1 MKEANKEE
9 NIYRNLYSLIPSLT
23 EPLYEKDEKNLKDVV
38 DTFVT
43 ILKRNNK
50 NCEYDKKINDI
61 LDEFKKWKE
70 NPAAYNRYY
79 NIAGAFD
86 KENEEVFNMVN
97 NKSIKP
103 RKQDEAINENKKTK
117 REKKIKLIKNSI
129 IGGTIV
135 AVGLTGVILTA
146 NFIQNKKQENLA
158 SNVCVEYTVEE
169 GIGNNDL
176 KDMFREYGYSHYAV
190 SGADRNLS
198 SNSGNPFEGDVVVGR
213 TTKEKADKLVEEHNA
228 EIIPYE
234 EAISLLEENNSLAGE
249 FKKTADGD
257 NSFDWNAVGKEK
269 TKL

>member
-1 MKEANKEE
+1 MKDYERREPK
-9 NIYRNLYSLIPSLT
+9 LYDFYKALDIPYLASDRRVMIELDKR
-23 EPLYEKDEKNLKDVV
+23 EKDAISKRNIKEKEFVQLAREYIGKDSQTRKLY
-38 DTFVT
+38 DNY
-43 ILKRNNK
+43 LKRHGVK
-50 NCEYDKKINDI
+50 FP
-61 LDEFKKWKE
+61 L
-70 NPAAYNRYY
+70 
-79 NIAGAFD
+79 
-86 KENEEVFNMVN
+86 
-97 NKSIKP
+97 
-103 RKQDEAINENKKTK
+103 TK

-257 NSFDWNAVGKEK
+257 NSFDWNAVEKEK

>member
-1 MKEANKEE
+1 MKDYERREPK
-9 NIYRNLYSLIPSLT
+9 LYDFYKALGISYLASDRRVMIELDKR
-23 EPLYEKDEKNLKDVV
+23 EKDAISKRNIKEKEFVQLAREYIGKDSQTRKLY
-38 DTFVT
+38 DNY
-43 ILKRNNK
+43 LKRHGVK
-50 NCEYDKKINDI
+50 FP
-61 LDEFKKWKE
+61 L
-70 NPAAYNRYY
+70 
-79 NIAGAFD
+79 
-86 KENEEVFNMVN
+86 
-97 NKSIKP
+97 
-103 RKQDEAINENKKTK
+103 TK

-135 AVGLTGVILTA
+135 AVGLTGVILTT

-198 SNSGNPFEGDVVVGR
+198 SNSGSPFEGDVVVGR

-249 FKKTADGD
+249 FKKAADGD
-257 NSFDWNAVGKEK
+257 NSFDWNAVEKEK